1 VSLKAIARNADGGEL
16 TLGAPKVGV
25 WSEALPPGAPVAPGS
40 ALGVLV
46 QLGRRITV
54 VVPEGVSGIVSGP
67 AARDRMRPVGYG
79 DVLVHIV
86 PVEAGAPETVGPRL
100 KTGEAEG
107 TYRVTAPT
115 DGVFYAAGSPGAA
128 PLAPKGARLHAG
140 QSIGLIEVMKT
151 FNPILYGG
159 GSLPES
165 AEVVEVLAADG
176 EEVRAGQALLV
187 VR

>member
-1 VSLKAIARNADGGEL
+1 MSLPAIARKGDGGEVA
-16 TLGAPKVGV
+16 LGAPKLGV
-25 WSEALPPGAPVAPGS
+25 WSEALPSGAPVAPGS

-46 QLGRRITV
+46 QLGRRIPV
-54 VVPEGVSGIVSGP
+54 VVPEGVSGIVAGP
-67 AARDRMRPVGYG
+67 AARDRKRPVGYG
-79 DVLVHIV
+79 DVLVHVV
-86 PVEAGAPETVGPRL
+86 PVAAIAPQTAGPRRES
-100 KTGEAEG
+100 GDAVG
-107 TYRVTAPT
+107 THRVTAPT
-115 DGVFYAAGSPGAA
+115 DGVFYAAGSPGAP